1 MNKFTIERKNENIF
15 ILSAVAF
22 KIMFNIFFI
31 SKNYH
36 NLKWK
41 WKKYFIEKRK
51 LIIKYLNKMKLI
63 IFGILI
69 YLLTETI
76 NLK

>member
-36 NLKWK
+36 
-41 WKKYFIEKRK
+41 
-51 LIIKYLNKMKLI
+51 KYLNKMKLI

-76 NLK
+76 NFK